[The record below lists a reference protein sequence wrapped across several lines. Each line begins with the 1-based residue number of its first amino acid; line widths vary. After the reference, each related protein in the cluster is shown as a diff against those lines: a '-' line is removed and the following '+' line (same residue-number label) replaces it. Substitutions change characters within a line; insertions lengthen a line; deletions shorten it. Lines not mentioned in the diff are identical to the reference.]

1 MYLSVVQNETEV
13 TARPPAVTPD
23 SPALKLW
30 IVLSRAYHA
39 LEVLVK
45 ADVARYGLTPT
56 EFGALEA
63 LYHKGPLLLGSVQQ
77 KILVSSGGVTYVID
91 RLTEKG
97 LVERQVCPT
106 DRRASYAV
114 LTQAG
119 QALMQRIFPEHAGMV
134 EQAMSGLTPEEQAR
148 AARLLRDL
156 GLSAAGSE

>member
-1 MYLSVVQNETEV
+1 
-13 TARPPAVTPD
+13 VTPD

-91 RLTEKG
+91 RLRRGWSSGRCVQRIGVRAT
-97 LVERQVCPT
+97 LCSRRR
-106 DRRASYAV
+106 DRRSCSASSRSTHGWWSRRCPV
-114 LTQAG
+114 
-119 QALMQRIFPEHAGMV
+119 
-134 EQAMSGLTPEEQAR
+134 
-148 AARLLRDL
+148 
-156 GLSAAGSE
+156 

>member
-1 MYLSVVQNETEV
+1 
-13 TARPPAVTPD
+13 VTPD

-119 QALMQRIFPEHAGMV
+119 QALMQRIFPEHARMV